1 MKEFLQIKDPGVKSK
16 TETKELLLINDPTS
30 GHKYAGWHEP
40 LAHLCERSAAG
51 LLLFCRN
58 MDIDQCRC
66 SKEKQNF
73 A

>member
-1 MKEFLQIKDPGVKSK
+1 MKEFLQIKDPDVSK
-16 TETKELLLINDPTS
+16 TETKELLLMKDPTR
-30 GHKYAGWHEP
+30 GHKYAGWHRP
-40 LAHLCERSAAG
+40 LAHLCGRSAAG

-58 MDIDQCRC
+58 MDMDQCRC